1 MIIHFFHP
9 GVLNGFHGLIGAVVG
24 GNELRSDFSAGDGH
38 FADSAQIGAGL
49 GQNNGVACLVCD
61 FLAHHGAVGVAVDE
75 GVQAGGVGN
84 DILRGPGL
92 GRSVDTQMAQSN
104 DVVRTGC
111 ISRVNGFLHI
121 GIERAAVRT
130 AGNAVDVIAVL
141 ILEIGGGGLGERLG
155 GGDADDGNVGVT
167 ESEHLVAVQH
177 VVPAHAVLFLVEV
190 ARQVG
195 IICPFVRDLDTAV
208 HAVVELVVAQ
218 SGGVITGGVHQ
229 LDDGLALVH
238 GAVGSALGMVA
249 GVQQQDVFPACRQV
263 FFHCSD
269 IGIGDAFASGVV
281 DVSMDIV
288 GIENHDVVRFCSSIR
303 QCSRHQGEY
312 QAQGQKKRQKPFH
325 VFTSYIFRQSRILII
340 SSYHISAFGSN
351 PPMENQRK
359 IYANKTVR
367 IAFCHKI

>member
-1 MIIHFFHP
+1 M
-9 GVLNGFHGLIGAVVG
+9 
-24 GNELRSDFSAGDGH
+24 
-38 FADSAQIGAGL
+38 
-49 GQNNGVACLVCD
+49 
-61 FLAHHGAVGVAVDE
+61 
-75 GVQAGGVGN
+75 
-84 DILRGPGL
+84 
-92 GRSVDTQMAQSN
+92 
-104 DVVRTGC
+104 
-111 ISRVNGFLHI
+111 
-121 GIERAAVRT
+121 
-130 AGNAVDVIAVL
+130 
-141 ILEIGGGGLGERLG
+141 
-155 GGDADDGNVGVT
+155 
-167 ESEHLVAVQH
+167 
-177 VVPAHAVLFLVEV
+177 
-190 ARQVG
+190 
-195 IICPFVRDLDTAV
+195 
-208 HAVVELVVAQ
+208 VAQ
-218 SGGVITGGVHQ
+218 SCGVITGGVHQ

-249 GVQQQDVFPACRQV
+249 GIQQQDVFPACCQV

-325 VFTSYIFRQSRILII
+325 VFTSYIFRQSRILMI
-340 SSYHISAFGSN
+340 SSYHISASGSN